1 MYSITSVIE
10 LKGATVE
17 VLQKGPEK
25 LDKISM
31 LISKFQVNQEISSN
45 FVAFLKKS
53 ELSIDVL

>member
-1 MYSITSVIE
+1 MQ

-25 LDKISM
+25 LDKISKLM
-31 LISKFQVNQEISSN
+31 SKFQVNQEISSN

>member
-1 MYSITSVIE
+1 ME

-31 LISKFQVNQEISSN
+31 LISKFQVNWEIL
-45 FVAFLKKS
+45 LKFCGLPKKP
-53 ELSIDVL
+53 ELYGEVWMREYDF

>member
-1 MYSITSVIE
+1 ME

-31 LISKFQVNQEISSN
+31 LISKFQLNREISSK
-45 FVAFLKKS
+45 FCGLLKK
-53 ELSIDVL
+53 I